1 MSPNIQFIDPFNRPP
16 RLQQPFQPTEMEI
29 PAPPPEEEN
38 RTPGWLMTIL
48 PMMSIL
54 FMGGFYLVIAA
65 ANPAAG
71 SRSWMMALPMVGIG
85 FLTVITSLV
94 VSSMQRHEQKMQRI
108 RQMRDYHRLLDKKEA
123 RLMAGNSLQ
132 FDWMM
137 HNFPEPG
144 TLIRMVQDL
153 DLRIWERRP
162 EDADFMAVRL
172 GRGRVPGFI
181 KIQPPDPDA
190 NSPVVRRAFGVYT
203 HYRELPNAPV
213 VVSLQ
218 EARTVGVVGPRDQTL
233 PMVYSLLMQ
242 LVAFHAP
249 EDLHLYILA
258 PEQHYKQWQWARWLP
273 HVSDSM
279 IGGKPAFMAFGME
292 AERGL
297 ISALSKQMDE
307 RRETNDQA
315 KKTDIRSGPFSL
327 LVFDQYA
334 DVKDEAGF
342 NLLLNEAQSLRSA
355 AIFLCDS
362 LEDVPSDCQAILE
375 VNQRSFRF
383 SRIGTHFPEAEFPLS
398 LFPVQEGIPNL
409 QSEAKADNL
418 ARRLRPIVQRTSN
431 QSSRIPSSV
440 NLLGVYGVNALEK
453 LDVAELWRRI
463 PKKGVLPYPIRIGME
478 SYVQPLSI
486 NLAENQDGPHGIIA
500 GTTGSGKSELL
511 QSLVAA
517 LALEHHPYYV
527 NFLLID
533 FKGKSTFGIF
543 EKLPHTVGMV
553 SNLDKAGAQRALEAI
568 RAENLRRQQVLAKKG
583 IEDVTEYYEE
593 ISRRGTLPPD
603 WEPLPHLFIIV
614 DEFAE
619 LIKDMPEFLKEL
631 VATVRV
637 GRSLGLHLILAT
649 QRPAGV
655 VTDDMRANLN
665 FRISLRVQTMDDS
678 RDMLRRPDAAFIPSH
693 QPGRAYFQIG
703 DGGMARQFQC
713 ARVGVEY
720 VPQEEGSASVEGD
733 AKAKLIYLLESEQK
747 TIISEPKNEQSS
759 DKKPT
764 LLSELMIEQMC
775 AYWQQLERSGYQKP
789 QQILLD
795 PLPNPNEVV
804 LRKRLLLPQV
814 MESEHVSWLAEEQ
827 TWGRVSEVNYHIPVG
842 RIDDLANRAQPPL
855 LIDLSA
861 KGGHWLVM
869 GAQGMGK
876 TFFLRS
882 LVLSAAQCLPP
893 SLLNVYVISFAGKSL
908 DPLTDLPHVGD
919 VIHSNEQERL
929 GRLLR
934 LLREQLEQRKNQL
947 AVERKDDWF
956 EYNQV
961 VMSKGGTPL
970 PLLLVLI
977 DNFAELRE
985 TSYEAELGEIE
996 KIMRDGR
1003 AYGIYFVVTALQ
1015 SSAIPFKLMNLL
1027 DHRMAL
1033 YMTEKNE
1040 YAMLLGKSG
1049 LDIEALPGRGILNC
1063 VPPAQF
1069 QIAAPFSET
1078 GEDYVGELSRAF
1090 AVAAKSYLLPAK
1102 IRVLPT
1108 RVNLSDLLR
1117 ASKAPTDQLLP
1128 VLVGQEGLHLEALW
1142 LDLFGPACNLL
1153 VSGPSGSGRTSLL
1166 HTLVLAAAS
1175 CYSPEQLHIVLF
1187 DGSQSSLEMLKRLPH
1202 VLDWVIDEDQF
1213 KFNMV
1218 CLRKELQRRRQVL
1231 ASERND
1237 GRFPHLLFI
1246 VDDYDMTRE
1255 AYNIP
1260 DEWLQQLGRFVRQES
1275 RHGFGM
1281 WLSGVPQS
1289 FSSGDPLIKAMKLTR
1304 SGIALSTGDA
1314 VESVGGRPTSAMH
1327 RDNLVEGRGYLVLRG
1342 SAQMVQFAYPD
1353 ESMLAMVQR
1362 KWSSYGRVQWEL
1374 LPDEADWDAQEQDRN
1389 DRSKA
1394 TPGSSWDSFFDVG
1407 LDDLT
1412 SEYVALRKQQSDDQQ
1427 RG

>member
-1 MSPNIQFIDPFNRPP
+1 
-16 RLQQPFQPTEMEI
+16 MEI
-29 PAPPPEEEN
+29 PAPPPVEQE

-54 FMGGFYLVIAA
+54 FMGGFYLLIAA
-65 ANPAAG
+65 VNPSAG
-71 SRSWMMALPMVGIG
+71 SRSWLMALPMVGIG
-85 FLTVITSLV
+85 FLTIIVSLV
-94 VSSMQRHEQKMQRI
+94 VSSTQRYEQKMQRI
-108 RQMRDYHRLLDKKEA
+108 RQTRDYQRLLDKKEA
-123 RLMAGNSLQ
+123 RLLAGNSLQ

-137 HNFPEPG
+137 QNFPDPA

-172 GRGRVPGFI
+172 GRGRAPGLI
-181 KIQPPDPDA
+181 KIQAPDPDVDSA
-190 NSPVVRRAFGVYT
+190 FIRRAFGIYT

-218 EARTVGVVGPRDQTL
+218 EARTIGVVGPRDQTL

-249 EDLHLYILA
+249 EDLRLYILA

-273 HVSDSM
+273 HVSDS
-279 IGGKPAFMAFGME
+279 IAGGKPTFMAFGME

-297 ISALSKQMDE
+297 LSALSKQMDE
-307 RRETNDQA
+307 RRDTNDQA
-315 KKTDIRSGPFSL
+315 KKTDITSGPFSL

-342 NLLLNEAQSLRSA
+342 NLLLRESRSLRSA
-355 AIFLCDS
+355 TLVLCDT
-362 LEDVPSDCQAILE
+362 LEDVPSDCQAVLE

-383 SRIGTHFPEAEFPLS
+383 SRTGVRFPEAEFPLS
-398 LFPVQEGIPNL
+398 EFPVQRGIPDL

-440 NLLGVYGVNALEK
+440 NLLGVYGINRVENFDLPK
-453 LDVAELWRRI
+453 LWSRI
-463 PKKGVLPYPIRIGME
+463 PREGILPYPIQIGME

-583 IEDVTEYYEE
+583 LEDVTAYYQE
-593 ISRRGTLPPD
+593 ISRMGSLPPS

-619 LIKDMPEFLKEL
+619 LVKDMPDFLKEL

-703 DGGMARQFQC
+703 DGGVARQFQC

-720 VPQEEGSASVEGD
+720 IPMEQEEVSSAENSTR
-733 AKAKLIYLLESEQK
+733 AKLVYWLDGEQK
-747 TIISEPKNEQSS
+747 TLISEPQKKESR

-775 AYWQQLERSGYQKP
+775 TYWAILKQQGYQQP
-789 QQILLD
+789 QQILLE

-804 LRKRLLLPQV
+804 LSKRLLLPQV
-814 MESEHVSWLAEEQ
+814 MEKVHVSWRAEQGRWEQ
-827 TWGRVSEVNYHIPVG
+827 VSGENYYIPVG

-861 KGGHWLVM
+861 KGGHWLVI
-869 GAQGMGK
+869 GAQAMGK

-882 LVLSAAQCLPP
+882 LVLSATQCLPP
-893 SLLNVYVISFAGKSL
+893 SLLHVYIISFAGKSL
-908 DPLTDLPHVGD
+908 DPLMDLPHVGD
-919 VIHSNEQERL
+919 VVHSNEQERL

-934 LLREQLEQRKNQL
+934 FLREQLELRKNQL
-947 AVERKDDWF
+947 AVERKDEWF
-956 EYNQV
+956 EYNQA
-961 VMSKGGTPL
+961 MLAKDATPL

-977 DNFAELRE
+977 DNFAELRD
-985 TSYEAELGEIE
+985 TSYEAELGEVE

-1003 AYGIYFVVTALQ
+1003 AYGIYFIVTALQ

-1027 DHRMAL
+1027 DHRMVL

-1040 YAMLLGKSG
+1040 YAMILGRSG
-1049 LDIEALPGRGILNC
+1049 LDVEPLPGRGLLNTI
-1063 VPPAQF
+1063 PPTQF
-1069 QIAAPFSET
+1069 QIAAPLSEL
-1078 GEDYVGELSRAF
+1078 GEDYVGELSSSF
-1090 AVAAKSYLLPAK
+1090 AGAARSYLLPSK
-1102 IRVLPT
+1102 IRTLPT
-1108 RVNLSDLLR
+1108 RINLSDLSCDLR
-1117 ASKAPTDQLLP
+1117 APAELGLP
-1128 VLVGQEGLHLEALW
+1128 VLVGREGLHLDPLW
-1142 LDLFGPACNLL
+1142 LDLLETGSSCL

-1166 HTLVLAAAS
+1166 HTLVLSAVS
-1175 CYSPEQLHIVLF
+1175 CYSPDQLRIVLF
-1187 DGSQSSLEMLKRLPH
+1187 DGSQGSLEGLKNLPH
-1202 VLDWVIDEDQF
+1202 VLDWVIDEDRF
-1213 KFNMV
+1213 KFNV
-1218 CLRKELQRRRQVL
+1218 LCLKKELQRRKQEL
-1231 ASERND
+1231 GPERND
-1237 GRFPHLLFI
+1237 GRFPHLLFV

-1260 DEWLQQLGRFVRQES
+1260 DELLQQLGRFIRQER

-1281 WLSGVPQS
+1281 WLSGIPQS
-1289 FSSGDPLIKAMKLTR
+1289 FSSGDPLIKAMKLGR
-1304 SGIALSTGDA
+1304 SGIALATGDA
-1314 VESVGGRPTSAMH
+1314 VESVGGRATSAMH
-1327 RDNLVEGRGYLVLRG
+1327 RDNLIEGRGYLVLRG
-1342 SAQMVQFAYPD
+1342 SAQMAQFAYPD
-1353 ESMLAMVQR
+1353 EAMR
-1362 KWSSYGRVQWEL
+1362 KAVRDKWRSYSNVVWEL
-1374 LPDEADWDAQEQDRN
+1374 LPEDQDLSFQESDRKE
-1389 DRSKA
+1389 RSS
-1394 TPGSSWDSFFDVG
+1394 TSLTGSWEDFFDVSM
-1407 LDDLT
+1407 DDLT
-1412 SEYVALRKQQSDDQQ
+1412 REYSDLRKQQSDNQEK
-1427 RG
+1427 G